1 MSADIATA
9 VSYLSASARSE
20 LASAIAAADGN
31 EVFFVGRRGAAGK
44 VTEVEVF
51 CRGHRGAVPAL
62 RHVGRP
68 GEVII
73 HNHPSG
79 TLTPSDPDLS
89 LASHYGQEGIGFY
102 IINNEASSIYVVVEP
117 QRSRHLRIEDTEIA
131 EVFTG
136 DDGLASRLEGY
147 EPRSGQVEMAEAVA
161 SAQNEGAVLV
171 VEAGTGTGKSLAYLV
186 PSVLRAQHNSERVA
200 IATHTK
206 HLQQQLIDKDVP
218 VLREL
223 FPDLSVAILKGRRN
237 YLCRR
242 KLQDRLSEARDDA
255 DPAERE
261 FLEEV
266 RDWAEV
272 STHGDLDDLP
282 FVPER
287 ALWEL
292 VESTTEHSLRVRC
305 PHYNECFYYQN
316 RRKAATA
323 QILVVNHHLLLAD
336 LEMRRQGV
344 PGGLLPRYEHIVLDE
359 AHHLEDVATDF
370 AGRDVSG
377 RGIMQQLGRLRP
389 TRGRRKG
396 LAVRLRQAVEGTG
409 EGDNEIQL
417 ARVLDTLLEG
427 VERCR
432 ETARLHLEDMGWD
445 LLDAM
450 GSEQGPR
457 ETREASMA
465 AGRRS
470 GSFRFKDDLQEQ
482 RPALHER
489 LTGRLD
495 ELAASLTRTAQQVGV
510 VRSQLEEMSQTF
522 RGRYRQVDLD
532 LATVQRRLV
541 DGSGALAR
549 MLAEDEQTVRWGQ
562 VQSTENDV
570 PSPRFSLRPVDVE
583 QIIQD
588 TLVEG
593 ARSLVLT
600 SATLSVAGKFDHFLD
615 RTGLGREEAGLERL
629 QTRLISSPFD
639 YGEQVLVGFPK
650 DFPEPNDAGYH
661 SSVVDLIVRAVE
673 ISQGRCFVLFTS
685 YRMLREVASALGRRL
700 DRSFSIL
707 RQGDLPRDRLLQLF
721 RDSRKAVLCGTDSF
735 WEGVD
740 VRGEALSV
748 VIIPKLPFRVPTE
761 PIQLARA
768 ELVEARGG
776 DAFRMLSVPQAILK
790 FRQGFGRLIRHRS
803 DRGVVLVLDSRIH
816 RRSYGRRFLAS
827 LPEGTRRL
835 KAPPDQLA
843 LAVEQFFTAQQG
855 GEPLG
860 DAESSPDQ
868 TADPNQDPAPAY
880 GSEYTPHQ

>member
-1 MSADIATA
+1 VSESSAAVAPYIAP
-9 VSYLSASARSE
+9 SARSE
-20 LASAIAAADGN
+20 LAVEIARADGN
-31 EVFFVGRRGAAGK
+31 EVFFVGRCGATGK
-44 VTEVEVF
+44 VTEIEVF

-62 RHVGRP
+62 RQVGRS

-79 TLTPSDPDLS
+79 VLTPSEPDLA
-89 LASHYGQEGIGFY
+89 LASHYGQEGIGFF
-102 IINNEASSIYVVVEP
+102 IIDNEASAIYVVVEP
-117 QRSRHLRIEDTEIA
+117 QRSRNLQVEDEEVA
-131 EVFTG
+131 AVFTG
-136 DDGLASRLEGY
+136 EDGLSSRLDGY
-147 EPRSGQVEMAEAVA
+147 EPRPGQIEMAQSVA
-161 SAQNEGAVLV
+161 AAQNDGSVLV

-186 PSVLRAQHNSERVA
+186 PSVLRARDNGERVA

-223 FPDLSVAILKGRRN
+223 FPDLRVAILKGRRN

-242 KLQDRLSEARDDA
+242 KLDDRLSEARDDS

-266 RDWAEV
+266 RGWAEV

-282 FVPER
+282 FVPDR
-287 ALWEL
+287 SLWEM

-305 PHYNECFYYQN
+305 RHYNECFYYQS
-316 RRKAATA
+316 RRKAALA
-323 QILVVNHHLLLAD
+323 QLLVVNHHLLLAD

-344 PGGLLPRYEHIVLDE
+344 PGGLLPRYEHIILDE

-409 EGDNEIQL
+409 EGDQEIEL

-432 ETARLHLEDMGWD
+432 ETARLNLEDMGWD
-445 LLDAM
+445 LLEAM
-450 GSEQGPR
+450 GSEAGPGQ
-457 ETREASMA
+457 TRALTLAE
-465 AGRRS
+465 GRT
-470 GSFRFKDDLQEQ
+470 GSFRFKDDLSER

-489 LTGRLD
+489 LTSRLD

-510 VRSQLEEMSQTF
+510 VRSHVEDMSETF

-541 DGSGALAR
+541 DGASALGR
-549 MLAEDEQTVRWGQ
+549 LLAEDSHTVRWGQ
-562 VQSTENDV
+562 VQANENDV

-588 TLVEG
+588 TVVEG

-600 SATLSVAGKFDHFLD
+600 SATLSVAGSFSHFLN

-629 QTRLISSPFD
+629 KTRLIASPFD
-639 YGEQVLVGFPK
+639 YSQQVLVGLPK

-661 SSVVDLIVRAVE
+661 ASVVDLIVRAVE
-673 ISQGRCFVLFTS
+673 ITQGRCFVLFTS
-685 YRMLREVASALGRRL
+685 YRMLRQVASDLSRRLGREY
-700 DRSFSIL
+700 SIL

-721 RDSRKAVLCGTDSF
+721 RDSRRAVLCGTDSF

-740 VRGEALSV
+740 VRGEALSM
-748 VIIPKLPFRVPTE
+748 VILPKLPFRVPTE
-761 PIQLARA
+761 PIQLARS
-768 ELVEARGG
+768 ELVESRGG
-776 DAFRMLSVPQAILK
+776 DPFRMLSVPQAILK

-827 LPEGTRRL
+827 LPEGTKRL
-835 KAPPDQLA
+835 KASPEHLLA
-843 LAVEQFFTAQQG
+843 AISEFFNGRAEESQ
-855 GEPLG
+855 EDG
-860 DAESSPDQ
+860 DESLP
-868 TADPNQDPAPAY
+868 DPNSTPSQDPDLEC
-880 GSEYTPHQ
+880 GTEYTPRR

>member
-1 MSADIATA
+1 MSE
-9 VSYLSASARSE
+9 LSAAVTVYIAPSARSE
-20 LASAIAAADGN
+20 LASEIARADGN
-31 EVFFVGRRGAAGK
+31 EVFFVGRCGDSGK
-44 VTEVEVF
+44 VVEVEVF

-62 RHVGRP
+62 RQVGRS

-79 TLTPSDPDLS
+79 VLTPSEPDLA
-89 LASHYGQEGIGFY
+89 LASHYGQEGIGFF
-102 IINNEASSIYVVVEP
+102 IIDNEVNAIYVVVEP
-117 QRSRHLRIEDTEIA
+117 QRSRSLQIGGD
-131 EVFTG
+131 EVAAVFSG
-136 DDGLASRLEGY
+136 EDGLAARLDGY
-147 EPRSGQVEMAEAVA
+147 EPRAGQIEMAQAVA
-161 SAQNEGAVLV
+161 AAQNEGSVLV

-186 PSVLRAQHNSERVA
+186 PSVLRARDNGERVA
-200 IATHTK
+200 IATHTR

-218 VLREL
+218 ILREL
-223 FPDLSVAILKGRRN
+223 FPDLRVAILKGRRN

-242 KLQDRLSEARDDA
+242 KLEDRLSEARDDS

-266 RDWAEV
+266 GSWAEV
-272 STHGDLDDLP
+272 TSYGDLDDLP
-282 FVPER
+282 FVPDR

-305 PHYNECFYYQN
+305 RHYNECFYYQS
-316 RRKAATA
+316 RRKAAPA
-323 QILVVNHHLLLAD
+323 QLLVVNHHLLLAD

-377 RGIMQQLGRLRP
+377 RGVMQQLGRLRP

-409 EGDNEIQL
+409 EGDQEVEL

-432 ETARLHLEDMGWD
+432 ETARLNLEDMGWD

-450 GSEQGPR
+450 GSEAGPG
-457 ETREASMA
+457 ETRALSLAE
-465 AGRRS
+465 GRS
-470 GSFRFKDDLQEQ
+470 GSFRFKDDLSEH
-482 RPALHER
+482 RPALYDR
-489 LTGRLD
+489 LTARLD
-495 ELAASLTRTAQQVGV
+495 ELGASLTRTAQQVGI
-510 VRSQLEEMSQTF
+510 VRSHVEDMSQTF

-532 LATVQRRLV
+532 LGTVQRRLV
-541 DGSGALAR
+541 DAASALGR
-549 MLAEDEQTVRWGQ
+549 LLAEDSQTVRWGQ
-562 VQSTENDV
+562 VQASENDV

-588 TLVEG
+588 TVVEG

-600 SATLSVAGKFDHFLD
+600 SATLSVAGKFGHFLD
-615 RTGLGREEAGLERL
+615 RTGLGREEAGRERL
-629 QTRLISSPFD
+629 KTRLIASPFD
-639 YGEQVLVGFPK
+639 YSQQVLVGLPK

-661 SSVVDLIVRAVE
+661 ASVVDLVVRAVE
-673 ISQGRCFVLFTS
+673 ISRGRCFVLFTS
-685 YRMLREVASALGRRL
+685 YRMLRQVASDLSRRLGREY
-700 DRSFSIL
+700 SIL

-721 RDSRKAVLCGTDSF
+721 RDSRRAVLCGTDSF

-740 VRGEALSV
+740 VRGDALSL
-748 VIIPKLPFRVPTE
+748 VILPKLPFRVPTE
-761 PIQLARA
+761 PIQLARS
-768 ELVEARGG
+768 ELVESRGG
-776 DAFRMLSVPQAILK
+776 DPFRMLSVPQAILK

-835 KAPPDQLA
+835 KAPPEQL
-843 LAVEQFFTAQQG
+843 LVAVSEFFT
-855 GEPLG
+855 GETAPSQLG
-860 DAESSPDQ
+860 DDGSSQ
-868 TADPNQDPAPAY
+868 DPSSGPIVDPAPEC
-880 GSEYTPHQ
+880 GTEYTPHR